1 MSDPWKDAWEHL
13 KKQIDSD
20 IETCETWE
28 SLYADYTGR
37 IREARKLREFMS
49 DKEQE
54 MVEDGLIE
62 GSDSDAAD

>member
-37 IREARKLREFMS
+37 IREARKLRKFMS

-62 GSDSDAAD
+62 GSKAE

>member
-1 MSDPWKDAWEHL
+1 MADPWKDAWEHL

-37 IREARKLREFMS
+37 IREARKIRKFMRN
-49 DKEQE
+49 KEHE

-62 GSDSDAAD
+62 GRETDAVD

>member
-28 SLYADYTGR
+28 SLYADYKGR
-37 IREARKLREFMS
+37 T
-49 DKEQE
+49 D
-54 MVEDGLIE
+54 E
-62 GSDSDAAD
+62 GRQGSKTHSRVDAN